1 MSVTESRPGD
11 AEVPEP
17 LLRIEA
23 LGKRFGGLVALDNVT
38 IRLQPG
44 EFRAVIGPNGAG
56 KSTLFN
62 TLTGLH
68 RPDLGRVFLS
78 GTDVTGRTPHALAR
92 LGVGRTFQITS
103 VFAALTSLE
112 NVQIALL
119 AHSGRSWNVLASAR
133 SIQVT
138 RARRLLDLVGL
149 RGRESQLAGTLAHGD
164 QKRLELAIALATEPK
179 LLLLDE
185 PTAGM
190 AARERLES
198 IALVHRIA
206 REVGLTVIFTEHDM
220 AVVFAVASAI
230 TVLHQ
235 GRVLAEGLPEEVRA
249 NPVVHDVYLGET
261 PSDDAAGQERA

>member
-1 MSVTESRPGD
+1 MPTPEI
-11 AEVPEP
+11 AAEP
-17 LLRIEA
+17 LLRITS
-23 LGKRFGGLVALDNVT
+23 LRKSFGGLVALDRVD
-38 IRLQPG
+38 LAVEPG

-68 RPDLGRVFLS
+68 RPDEGRVLFDGL
-78 GTDVTGRTPHALAR
+78 DITGRSPHAMAR

-103 VFAALTSLE
+103 VFPALTVLE

-119 AHSGRSWNVLASAR
+119 A
-133 SIQVT
+133 
-138 RARRLLDLVGL
+138 RARRNWNLVEVARRMQVARGLDLLDMVDLQGSEE
-149 RGRESQLAGTLAHGD
+149 RRAGTLSHGD
-164 QKRLELAIALATEPK
+164 QKRLELAIALAGEPR

-190 AARERLES
+190 AARERLSS
-198 IALVHRIA
+198 IAMVHRIA
-206 REVGLTVIFTEHDM
+206 REIGLTVIFTEHDM

-235 GRVLAEGLPEEVRA
+235 GRVLAEGLPAEVRA
-249 NPVVHDVYLGET
+249 NPKVHEVYLGET
-261 PSDDAAGQERA
+261 PVNVDDGLPLSGDPG

>member
-1 MSVTESRPGD
+1 MTESRPGE
-11 AEVPEP
+11 AAVPEP

-68 RPDLGRVFLS
+68 RPDMGRVFLS

-92 LGVGRTFQITS
+92 LGVGRTFQLRPECASNAIWTFS
-103 VFAALTSLE
+103 RLVSSE
-112 NVQIALL
+112 NTLVI
-119 AHSGRSWNVLASAR
+119 WNVLASAR

-138 RARRLLDLVGL
+138 QARALLDLVGL

-206 REVGLTVIFTEHDM
+206 REIGLTVIFTEHDM

-261 PSDDAAGQERA
+261 PSDNAA